1 MTADLTHSD
10 NTRVVPTRRSRLRR
24 RPPFGLSTRVW
35 AFIKTFVAASLSCLA
50 AYGAAEHALDWQPI
64 AWGVADRLAL
74 VAKAAALAVFPALA
88 AIAVVASQRLNP
100 EHFTDG
106 QVKRDSA
113 LDINARF
120 IQNTYE
126 QFLVF
131 FVGNVAL
138 SLYLLPVDAQ
148 AVPELAVMFFAG
160 RVLYWLGYHHNTYL
174 RSFGFG
180 ITFYPTVAVYAWL
193 ALHVTTGIYI
203 SI

>member
-1 MTADLTHSD
+1 MTTNLTHSD
-10 NTRVVPTRRSRLRR
+10 HVCAVPVRVSRLRQ
-24 RPPFGLSTRVW
+24 RPPFGLSTCVW
-35 AFIKTFVAASLSCLA
+35 AFIKVFAAASLSCLT
-50 AYGAAEHALDWQPI
+50 AYAIAEYAFAWQPT

-74 VAKAAALAVFPALA
+74 VVKVAALAAFPALA

-100 EHFTDG
+100 EHFTG
-106 QVKRDSA
+106 GEVKRHSA

-126 QFLVF
+126 QFLLF
-131 FVGNVAL
+131 LVGNAAL

-148 AVPELAVMFFAG
+148 AVPELGIMFFAG
-160 RVLYWLGYHHNTYL
+160 RMLYWLGYHHNTYL